1 MQNDSSSS
9 SEQYVAAGSEQSP
22 EVTRRH
28 RSNLLDSLEKKTEVD
43 IIDIGWIR
51 VSVRKRLTLFQI
63 HI

>member
-28 RSNLLDSLEKKTEVD
+28 RSNLLDSLEEKTEVD
-43 IIDIGWIR
+43 IINIGWVHVSIR
-51 VSVRKRLTLFQI
+51 KKINTF
-63 HI
+63 